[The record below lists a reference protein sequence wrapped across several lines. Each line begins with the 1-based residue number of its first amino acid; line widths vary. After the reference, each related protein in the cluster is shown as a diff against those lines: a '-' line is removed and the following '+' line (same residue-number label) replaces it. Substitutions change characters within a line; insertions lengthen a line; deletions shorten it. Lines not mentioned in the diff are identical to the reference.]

1 MMNKMN
7 LKSFYTKHIAIF
19 ITLAIMP
26 IFSGCAKEILYK
38 KFAADSA
45 GFVNKYTESF
55 VQLNVATKEIV
66 RQLLHNLKNKEL
78 DKKLVVTSFVNLNNF
93 QQTTSGGRLLAESM
107 INELYSRGMKVVDYR
122 GQGALV
128 VNKNGE
134 FHLTRNP
141 DALRSE
147 IMDTYILAATYF
159 TITDKKIIINA
170 RILDSHTGDVL
181 STAQILYVHN
191 NCKIFNSCKPIVV
204 KKILPPKIVVPKKIY
219 IEATEDE

>member
-1 MMNKMN
+1 MINKIN
-7 LKSFYTKHIAIF
+7 LKNFFIKHIAII

-26 IFSGCAKEILYK
+26 IFSGCAKEALYK
-38 KFAADSA
+38 KFATDSA
-45 GFVNKYTESF
+45 GFVNKYTEVF

-66 RQLLHNLKNKEL
+66 RQLLHNLKNKKL

-107 INELYSRGMKVVDYR
+107 INELYSRGIEVVDYR
-122 GQGALV
+122 GQGAIV

-147 IMDTYILAATYF
+147 IMDTYILTATYF

-181 STAQILYVHN
+181 STAQILYAHN
-191 NCKIFNSCKPIVV
+191 DCKIFNSCKPIVI
-204 KKILPPKIVVPKKIY
+204 KKVLPPKIVVPKKIY
-219 IEATEDE
+219 IEASEDE